1 MLRTPAKCAAHSTYT
16 FSLYPRKKCEVFHIN
31 SKKMKRK
38 LLIIVYCFKRFLS
51 HVQVTAKMADPHQ
64 SKVIFRGLVA
74 WVTGETQYTAMIAA
88 EVRTVEGE
96 QRGLVSSSVTIVTNE
111 TN

>member
-1 MLRTPAKCAAHSTYT
+1 
-16 FSLYPRKKCEVFHIN
+16 
-31 SKKMKRK
+31 
-38 LLIIVYCFKRFLS
+38 
-51 HVQVTAKMADPHQ
+51 MADPHQ

-96 QRGLVSSSVTIVTNE
+96 QWGLVSSSVTIVTNE
-111 TN
+111 ANWGKLGQSNLTGSVGR